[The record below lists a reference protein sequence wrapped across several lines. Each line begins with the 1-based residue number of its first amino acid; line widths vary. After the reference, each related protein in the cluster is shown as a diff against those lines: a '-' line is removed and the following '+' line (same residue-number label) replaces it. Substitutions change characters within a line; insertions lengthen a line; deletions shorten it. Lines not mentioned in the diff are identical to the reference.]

1 MSNTKENRMKMKDI
15 AMIGIFG
22 ALLFVIT
29 MLAGSLMA
37 LSMTVQ
43 MYSVAII
50 SLFSA
55 PLYMLV
61 MAKVRKKGAV
71 IGICALVGI
80 LWVLFG
86 GFFVLIWMI
95 VLGIVGEIL
104 VNRTRYQSYKALTV
118 SFGLYTVA
126 YYLGAIA
133 PIYYYPAYVYR
144 LGYPAE
150 TSDALIA
157 AAHTPTGYIAI
168 PVTIIAII
176 LGAVIAKALLK
187 KHFEKAGVV

>member
-1 MSNTKENRMKMKDI
+1 MKDI

-50 SLFSA
+50 ALFSA

-61 MAKVRKKGAV
+61 MAKVHKKGAV

-86 GFFVLIWMI
+86 GFFVLFWMI
-95 VLGIVGEIL
+95 VLGIIGEIL
-104 VNRTRYQSYKALTV
+104 VSRTGYQSYKVLTV

-133 PIYYYPAYVYR
+133 PIYYYPAYVYK

-157 AAHTPTGYIAI
+157 AGHTPAGYIAI
-168 PVTIIAII
+168 PVTIAAII
-176 LGAVIAKALLK
+176 VAAVIAKALLK